1 MINNKV
7 NLCFLKK
14 AAGILLAATSFLVMA
29 CSENVKELSPLSTHE
44 LGIAI
49 PSGQSREY
57 SYTDKNGGFYYGM
70 TSTDDW
76 GDWFAGW
83 NIYAKRIFADYR
95 LYVDGERLLR
105 ENART
110 SVYPDKLVRSYEE
123 AVETFCL
130 VDEPKLLCVRMDSVQ
145 GEADLIH
152 ADGGKCGGCTEG
164 WKFCTLYNERVT
176 GKCNTYS
183 IRSGGRN

>member
-7 NLCFLKK
+7 NLCFSKK

-49 PSGQSREY
+49 PDGQLREY

-83 NIYAKRIFADYR
+83 NIYAKRIFAVTACMWMEEDCF
-95 LYVDGERLLR
+95 GKM
-105 ENART
+105 
-110 SVYPDKLVRSYEE
+110 PVRRCIL
-123 AVETFCL
+123 T
-130 VDEPKLLCVRMDSVQ
+130 
-145 GEADLIH
+145 
-152 ADGGKCGGCTEG
+152 
-164 WKFCTLYNERVT
+164 N
-176 GKCNTYS
+176 
-183 IRSGGRN
+183 

>member
-76 GDWFAGW
+76 GDCWLEYLCQTYLCRLPLVCGW
-83 NIYAKRIFADYR
+83 RKIA
-95 LYVDGERLLR
+95 
-105 ENART
+105 
-110 SVYPDKLVRSYEE
+110 S
-123 AVETFCL
+123 
-130 VDEPKLLCVRMDSVQ
+130 
-145 GEADLIH
+145 
-152 ADGGKCGGCTEG
+152 GKCPYVG
-164 WKFCTLYNERVT
+164 V
-176 GKCNTYS
+176 S
-183 IRSGGRN
+183 

>member
-7 NLCFLKK
+7 NLCFSKK

-29 CSENVKELSPLSTHE
+29 CSENVKELPTLSTNE
-44 LGIAI
+44 LSITI
-49 PSGQSREY
+49 PDGQSREY

-76 GDWFAGW
+76 GDWYAGW

-110 SVYPDKLVRSYEE
+110 SVYPDKLVRRYEK

-130 VDEPKLLCVRMDSVQ
+130 VDEPKLLYVRMDSVQ
-145 GEADLIH
+145 GKQISFMLMGENVVDARK
-152 ADGGKCGGCTEG
+152 DGNSVPIQRKSHR
-164 WKFCTLYNERVT
+164 KM
-176 GKCNTYS
+176 
-183 IRSGGRN
+183 

>member
-110 SVYPDKLVRSYEE
+110 SVYPDKFAVMKKLWRHSVWWMNRS
-123 AVETFCL
+123 C
-130 VDEPKLLCVRMDSVQ
+130 CVFVWIVYKGS
-145 GEADLIH
+145 
-152 ADGGKCGGCTEG
+152 
-164 WKFCTLYNERVT
+164 
-176 GKCNTYS
+176 
-183 IRSGGRN
+183 RSHSC